1 MTDPRFQDA
10 PEVHTGRPPRWQHF
24 LFWLAGARWE
34 LLQHCPPSEQERVAI
49 QGSTVLVP
57 TVMAFLGMYFFAKSR
72 FQNPPF
78 LPVVTVSLLWAFVI
92 LTTDRILISMYRPF
106 LPLWRRLVQVL
117 FRLGLATVV
126 SVAIAFPFCL
136 DQYRPAI
143 RFRYQTELQEKLN
156 VLRDEESSGRK
167 TLKEEFLALR
177 DSLQNDR
184 RKLEAEHSKF
194 RESLEAQIPALEKTQ
209 NNPELYADAKM
220 EEERKRAS
228 DPDFLAPAS
237 GPTLNIIARID
248 GAKSSQER
256 LNKQLED
263 EQAMH
268 RRLVEAIA
276 REELGL
282 PNEFFP
288 EPKKPGEGPRLR
300 DMKTRDLRVQTQ
312 IHKLE
317 AELNAATAD
326 LAAAEAALARG
337 RLSDRNA
344 FLDTLSARRAA
355 FVEEAQEREQSRKER
370 LANIRLQLDQAVAD
384 HADKLA
390 KLESHRLSMEE
401 DRARAQRRHDDTY
414 LPPIE
419 RLEAKINGLFDPM
432 EETIGLYKVIFT
444 PPPDMPEEAK
454 LQYRWAA
461 GLFQFLV
468 VFGTLFLLDLVP
480 IASKL
485 LSRPGAYDVLVEHS
499 EFVVNANW
507 TDFATH
513 FGRTGESLPESL
525 LSKDQP
531 SLLEAA
537 RLLLQARYLTAGHAP
552 NPSPL
557 QSSSEDRSAES
568 IRG

>member
-1 MTDPRFQDA
+1 VTDPRLQNT
-10 PEVHTGRPPRWQHF
+10 PEVHTAIPPRWQRF

-34 LLQHCPPSEQERVAI
+34 LLKHCPPSEQERVAV

-78 LPVVTVSLLWAFVI
+78 LPVFAVSFLWAFVI

-106 LPLWRRLVQVL
+106 LSVWRRLVQVL

-156 VLRDEESSGRK
+156 ALRDAESSGRK
-167 TLKEEFLALR
+167 ALKTETLAMRE
-177 DSLQNDR
+177 SLEGDR
-184 RKLEAEHSKF
+184 RKLEAEHSKL
-194 RESLEAQIPALEKTQ
+194 RESLEAQIPALERTQ
-209 NNPELYADAKM
+209 SNPELYADAKM
-220 EEERKRAS
+220 EEERRRAS
-228 DPDFLAPAS
+228 DPEFLAPAS
-237 GPTLNIIARID
+237 GSTLNVLARID
-248 GAKSSQER
+248 GAKNALER
-256 LNKQLED
+256 LNKQIED
-263 EQAMH
+263 EQGMH

-300 DMKTRDLRVQTQ
+300 DMRARDLRVQAQ
-312 IHKLE
+312 IRKLE
-317 AELNAATAD
+317 AELNATAAD

-344 FLDTLSARRAA
+344 FLDTLSARREA
-355 FVEEAQEREQSRKER
+355 FVNEAQEREQSRKER
-370 LANIRLQLDQAVAD
+370 LAQIHLQLEQAETD
-384 HADKLA
+384 HANQLA
-390 KLESHRLSMEE
+390 KLEAHRQAMEE
-401 DRARAQRRHDDTY
+401 DRARAQRRNDDTY

-454 LQYRWAA
+454 MQYRWAA

-468 VFGTLFLLDLVP
+468 VFGTLFLLDLIP

-507 TDFATH
+507 TDFAKQ
-513 FGRTGESLPESL
+513 FGLGGKELQEDILGKEHPSLP
-525 LSKDQP
+525 D
-531 SLLEAA
+531 AA
-537 RLLLQARYLTAGHAP
+537 LLLLKARYLAANQTP
-552 NPSPL
+552 DQSPL
-557 QSSSEDRSAES
+557 ETCGDDRSPIAS
-568 IRG
+568 R